1 METVDIMN
9 ITYDDIVFF
18 YKDKTNIVDYVPQYD
33 ECRDLAETF
42 FYGFGDDEDDCKYAY
57 EIKKRML
64 EGTLTELSAFKYFTE
79 EQAFE
84 LVLSGFIPK
93 KQDGKIS
100 INPSQKWHLYVSYIA
115 YQEIRANLNFGPQK
129 RVLGKEFKTKYFSLK
144 QNVRQKEYVRWM
156 KESCGL
162 QESDSWEKVAEV
174 IKNSRK

>member
-18 YKDKTNIVDYVPQYD
+18 YKDKTNIVDYVPQDD

-42 FYGFGDDEDDCKYAY
+42 FYGFGGDEDDCKYAY

-84 LVLSGFIPK
+84 LVLS
-93 KQDGKIS
+93 
-100 INPSQKWHLYVSYIA
+100 
-115 YQEIRANLNFGPQK
+115 
-129 RVLGKEFKTKYFSLK
+129 
-144 QNVRQKEYVRWM
+144 
-156 KESCGL
+156 
-162 QESDSWEKVAEV
+162 
-174 IKNSRK
+174 